1 MEFRRQQLPGMEQ
14 RANTKMPGRLRDQL
28 DIFQNK
34 IISATET
41 GFSSRFF
48 HMLKFLSPSSLAAA
62 VQGTQ
67 LYRATGSTFAYLWQ
81 KADEKSCE
89 LTNHNPSVIKHLE
102 NRAWHGEM
110 KKQEQSSLL
119 QALQQ
124 SGISYR
130 KSNYKQIPSVVEL
143 SPRLSAPFSSSLT
156 ICSSGTSF
164 YWPNLSVSS
173 SLLLSSWQSRQKVQ
187 DIQGK
192 KTVRW
197 IPGEWLH
204 HQVDPNNLAVYYYYY
219 YRFLS
224 RLTLRW
230 ILHNSCVS
238 GHLERRMFGSWASVM
253 LGAQEQVASLWTI
266 QQ

>member
-164 YWPNLSVSS
+164 YWPNLCPVVYCWVADSQGRRFKIYRGKRRSGG
-173 SLLLSSWQSRQKVQ
+173 SLGNGYITKWIQTTLLRIIIIITGFYQ
-187 DIQGK
+187 D
-192 KTVRW
+192 
-197 IPGEWLH
+197 
-204 HQVDPNNLAVYYYYY
+204 
-219 YRFLS
+219 
-224 RLTLRW
+224 
-230 ILHNSCVS
+230 
-238 GHLERRMFGSWASVM
+238 
-253 LGAQEQVASLWTI
+253 
-266 QQ
+266 